1 MLTAT
6 EFACHAEPPKLGE
19 IVVFTDN
26 RSDAASILE
35 FAGLLAEE
43 NGAFGSR
50 VWSCFRHIR
59 IRSINH
65 HLDRQGGFQP
75 IGNCCGTSWRRSIF
89 YEWERD
95 SGHRICNEHRIERS
109 HQ

>member
-6 EFACHAEPPKLGE
+6 EFACHAEPPKLRE

-50 VWSCFRHIR
+50 VWSCFRR
-59 IRSINH
+59 
-65 HLDRQGGFQP
+65 
-75 IGNCCGTSWRRSIF
+75 
-89 YEWERD
+89 
-95 SGHRICNEHRIERS
+95 
-109 HQ
+109 